1 MGNERVYECLN
12 YNSIAY
18 LQMKAFLSAGENTA
32 ENRKDDRKIVE
43 NKYTGTRNLGN
54 FVARQGSSGK
64 KIRQVIT

>member
-43 NKYTGTRNLGN
+43 KYIYQYQEFGKLCRT
-54 FVARQGSSGK
+54 AR
-64 KIRQVIT
+64 I